1 MSSLL
6 LHGLALCLLAVSWM
20 KDQQKTRK
28 ALKKGWNSFCKI
40 LPQMLMVLLL
50 VDLVLTL
57 LTPETI
63 SRLIGSQSGAAG
75 TLLAAGVG
83 AITLIPGFVA
93 FPLAEA
99 LLGHGAG
106 ITQIAAFVSM
116 LMMVGIVTLPM
127 ETETIGRRPALLR
140 NSLAFLLGSAT
151 AGPLYASFPVAAVT
165 AKKGTSLFNILV
177 FLGAGCSCNKMTQQ
191 CPQNYGKI

>member
-6 LHGLALCLLAVSWM
+6 FHGLALCLLAVSWM
-20 KDQQKTRK
+20 KDQQKTRT

-50 VDLVLTL
+50 VGLVLTL
-57 LTPETI
+57 
-63 SRLIGSQSGAAG
+63 
-75 TLLAAGVG
+75 
-83 AITLIPGFVA
+83 
-93 FPLAEA
+93 
-99 LLGHGAG
+99 
-106 ITQIAAFVSM
+106 

-151 AGPLYASFPVAAVT
+151 AGPLYALFPVAAVT

-177 FLGAGCSCNKMTQQ
+177 FLGAGCSCNKMTQ
-191 CPQNYGKI
+191 

>member
-20 KDQQKTRK
+20 KDQQKTRT

-50 VDLVLTL
+50 VGLVLTL
-57 LTPETI
+57 
-63 SRLIGSQSGAAG
+63 
-75 TLLAAGVG
+75 
-83 AITLIPGFVA
+83 
-93 FPLAEA
+93 
-99 LLGHGAG
+99 
-106 ITQIAAFVSM
+106 

-177 FLGAGCSCNKMTQQ
+177 FWGAGCSCNKMTQQ
-191 CPQNYGKI
+191 CPQNDGKI